1 MRQFNVFSPEI
12 VVHCLVAKSWPT
24 LCDPVDCST
33 PAHLPCSSP
42 SPGVCPNSCPLSW
55 WCYLIISSPA
65 TRGGLNSRVKIR
77 FSLSLSPEKRT
88 GHEWSYV
95 WSGFPIQGAPS
106 SVHTTT
112 CAGPIWPSLWSP
124 MKIQAQVTNTSTAL
138 VAACFPGSNKPFVSG
153 LCFLA
158 S

>member
-77 FSLSLSPEKRT
+77 FSLSLSWEEDRSWVVLCVVRFPN
-88 GHEWSYV
+88 
-95 WSGFPIQGAPS
+95 SGCPFFSAHYYLCRSHLTFTVKPYEDSGS
-106 SVHTTT
+106 SNQHKY
-112 CAGPIWPSLWSP
+112 C
-124 MKIQAQVTNTSTAL
+124 
-138 VAACFPGSNKPFVSG
+138 PGGCLLSRE
-153 LCFLA
+153 
-158 S
+158 